1 MFRISYDVENNIW
14 LYRKIKKTQLIEP
27 GQNTVYF
34 SFLFVFNKRT
44 VDKKRINKILKTMI
58 FPLAIIN
65 KEKSIFLNYNT

>member
-44 VDKKRINKILKTMI
+44 VDKKEEKQNPEDYDFPTSYHKQGKIYFSKL
-58 FPLAIIN
+58 
-65 KEKSIFLNYNT
+65 

>member
-44 VDKKRINKILKTMI
+44 VDKKRKNKILKTMT

>member
-1 MFRISYDVENNIW
+1 MFRISYDVKNNIW

-34 SFLFVFNKRT
+34 SFLFIFNKRT
-44 VDKKRINKILKTMI
+44 VDKKKKKKTLKAMT

-65 KEKSIFLNYNT
+65 K

>member
-44 VDKKRINKILKTMI
+44 VDKKQNPEDHDFPTSYHKQGKIY
-58 FPLAIIN
+58 FPKL
-65 KEKSIFLNYNT
+65 

>member
-44 VDKKRINKILKTMI
+44 VDKKRKNKILKTMT

-65 KEKSIFLNYNT
+65 KEKFIFLNYNT

>member
-44 VDKKRINKILKTMI
+44 VDKKRKNKILKTMI
-58 FPLAIIN
+58 FPTSYHKQGKIYFSKL
-65 KEKSIFLNYNT
+65 